1 MSELPPAGR
10 GGPKG
15 RLETRP
21 ADVAADEATTDD
33 ARRAIAG
40 GARPR
45 RFGAWYVA
53 EHRFRVMW
61 SYAQTILVTGFGEP
75 IIYLYAMGVGLATL
89 VDQNLS
95 LEAGGVGY
103 LVFVAPALLCS
114 AALTTATIEFSYP
127 VLLGY
132 KWNPTF
138 TGMHSGPISPGQI
151 VDGLVISVV
160 VRLAATVAIYYAF
173 MLLFGAVP
181 SPAGWLAIPIA
192 TLTGMA
198 FGTLLMA
205 YASSIREDTGQLAMV
220 QRLVVLPL
228 TLFSGTFFPLSQLPW
243 FLQWIGWISPLWH
256 GTELSRVVTFGYPE
270 PLWLSA
276 LHVIVLVAMTIVGWV
291 WARRIAVRRLAA

>member
-1 MSELPPAGR
+1 MSDPRRSTSGGAASRDPA
-10 GGPKG
+10 
-15 RLETRP
+15 
-21 ADVAADEATTDD
+21 ATEHASADD
-33 ARRAIAG
+33 ARRALAA

-53 EHRFRVMW
+53 EHRFRVMR
-61 SYAQTILVTGFGEP
+61 SYGQTILVTGFGEP
-75 IIYLYAMGVGLATL
+75 LIYLYAMGVGLATL
-89 VDQNLS
+89 VDQNLG
-95 LEAGGVGY
+95 LEAQGVGY
-103 LVFVAPALLCS
+103 LVYVAPALLCS

-138 TGMHSGPISPGQI
+138 SGMHAGPISPGQI

-160 VRLAATVAIYYAF
+160 VRLAATVAIYFGF

-181 SPAGWLAIPIA
+181 SPTGWLAIVIA

-205 YASSIREDTGQLAMV
+205 YASTIRDDSGQLAMV
-220 QRLVVLPL
+220 ERLVVLPL
-228 TLFSGTFFPLSQLPW
+228 TLFSGTFFPLSELPW

-270 PLWLSA
+270 PIWLSVV
-276 LHVIVLVAMTIVGWV
+276 HVVVLVTMAVAGWL
-291 WARRIAVRRLAA
+291 WSRRIAARRLAA

>member
-1 MSELPPAGR
+1 MSAEQAGP
-10 GGPKG
+10 GV
-15 RLETRP
+15 ET
-21 ADVAADEATTDD
+21 D
-33 ARRAIAG
+33 ASRRALAG

-53 EHRFRVMW
+53 EHRLRVMR
-61 SYAQTILVTGFGEP
+61 SYGQTILATGIGEP

-89 VDQNLS
+89 VDQGLGV
-95 LEAGGVGY
+95 EAGGVGY

-114 AALTTATIEFSYP
+114 AAMTTATIEFSYP

-138 TGMHSGPISPGQI
+138 SGMHSGPISPGQV

-160 VRLAATVAIYYAF
+160 ARLTATVVVYFAF

-181 SPAGWLAIPIA
+181 SPHGWLAIVA
-192 TLTGMA
+192 ALLTGLA

-205 YASSIREDTGQLAMV
+205 YASSIREDSGQLAMV

-228 TLFSGTFFPLSQLPW
+228 TLFSGTVFPLSELPW

-256 GTELSRVVTFGYPE
+256 GTELARVATFGYQE
-270 PLWLSA
+270 PVWLSA
-276 LHVIVLVAMTIVGWV
+276 VHVVVLVAMIAVGWA
-291 WARRIAVRRLAA
+291 WSRRIARKRLAA